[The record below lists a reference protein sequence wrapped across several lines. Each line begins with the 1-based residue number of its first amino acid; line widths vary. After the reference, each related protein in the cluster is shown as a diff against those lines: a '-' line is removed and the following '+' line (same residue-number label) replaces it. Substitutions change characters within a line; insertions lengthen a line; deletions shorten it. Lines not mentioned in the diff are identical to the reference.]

1 MSLTRE
7 QKRDLNQLSEYL
19 KKIEKLSVE
28 NSIDL
33 DVFVTD
39 YNRDGFS
46 IYTTEKI
53 SLNSDAQKRKNIF
66 EKDANEKL
74 KSRTATH

>member
-7 QKRDLNQLSEYL
+7 QKRDLNQLSEHF
-19 KKIEKLSVE
+19 KKIEKLTVE

-46 IYTTEKI
+46 IYSTERIGLK
-53 SLNSDAQKRKNIF
+53 SNSQKRKSVF
-66 EKDANEKL
+66 ENNENEKL
-74 KSRTATH
+74 KSRTTIL

>member
-7 QKRDLNQLSEYL
+7 QKRDLNQISEQL
-19 KKIEKLSVE
+19 KKIEKLTLE

-39 YNRDGFS
+39 YNREGFF
-46 IYTTEKI
+46 IYSTEKI
-53 SLNSDAQKRKNIF
+53 VLSDGAQKRKSVFKQEAIS
-66 EKDANEKL
+66 KPQD
-74 KSRTATH
+74 RTAVQ